1 MAEGA
6 FEEKAGAKE
15 LARRRGASCAPLTR
29 AVRGAMIVVV
39 REEVMRMVHRR
50 TGSMLCR
57 PTCHQY
63 PQSEVMTG

>member
-1 MAEGA
+1 
-6 FEEKAGAKE
+6 
-15 LARRRGASCAPLTR
+15 
-29 AVRGAMIVVV
+29 MIVVV

>member
-1 MAEGA
+1 VVEGA
-6 FEEKAGAKE
+6 FEEKAGPKE
-15 LARRRGASCAPLTR
+15 LAQRRRATCAPLTGT
-29 AVRGAMIVVV
+29 VRGAMIVVV